1 MKAEQFRIRNE
12 ILTVVMPEAKYE
24 LIKNKICKLQRDQ
37 SIHLT
42 AFEKFVTING
52 GWIKDF

>member
-12 ILTVVMPEAKYE
+12 VLTVVIPESKYD
-24 LIKNKICKLQRDQ
+24 LIKNKIWKFQFDQ
-37 SIHLT
+37 SAHLT
-42 AFEKFVTING
+42 ALEKFVMLNG